1 MNRFNNYDMTAISLE
16 KVESLIDEYLNQV
29 NNPYLKKVA
38 VQINNN
44 DLEVKIEPYYE
55 DSDKWETLIN
65 LLKVKKV
72 NFWFRDDDAGVDNCS
87 LIHLIE
93 FMNNLNINI
102 LIAAIPKE
110 TDDNLAIKLKKY
122 SNIRIGQHGYSHNNY
137 SKEEQSE
144 YPENRNEELVKS
156 EIIRG
161 RDKLKDLFG
170 NKFINVFIPPWFE
183 IDKKFQK
190 IIKRENFVAMSN
202 YWGNHIN
209 EFNLIEANCQV
220 DLVDWDIA
228 YTFGGEEFVL
238 NQIINELENDSSN
251 IGILLH
257 HERMGEESYSFLN
270 KLITILNKYAN
281 ITSIEEV
288 IKSLGGEND

>member
-1 MNRFNNYDMTAISLE
+1 MDYF
-16 KVESLIDEYLNQV
+16 
-29 NNPYLKKVA
+29 
-38 VQINNN
+38 
-44 DLEVKIEPYYE
+44 
-55 DSDKWETLIN
+55 
-65 LLKVKKV
+65 
-72 NFWFRDDDAGVDNCS
+72 
-87 LIHLIE
+87 
-93 FMNNLNINI
+93 
-102 LIAAIPKE
+102 
-110 TDDNLAIKLKKY
+110 
-122 SNIRIGQHGYSHNNY
+122 QHGYSHNNY

-144 YPENRNEELVKS
+144 YPENRDEELVKS
-156 EIIRG
+156 EIILG

-220 DLVDWDIA
+220 DLVDWDRA